1 LDKIVVKTLRPDASK
16 GIRGFCNPTNPINM
30 TEKNRPMVTQNPKA
44 VSPSPEKFPSAAPVW
59 RVGMVLLV
67 CVALFAGCS
76 SGTGDSQLDEALEKL
91 ESTSDTERLAGLTT
105 LSEMGDKPKLHA
117 DKVAA
122 VLKDTSPKVRSLAAF
137 LLGNWGWEHSSPE
150 TVKKLGAMAS
160 SDKDADA
167 RSSALL
173 ALSKVGANDEFAKVV
188 KGILAGGDAD
198 LKSETLMIMGESAS
212 KESVTAVKAELE
224 AVAGGSDKDLAAE
237 AKIALEMIK

>member
-1 LDKIVVKTLRPDASK
+1 
-16 GIRGFCNPTNPINM
+16 
-30 TEKNRPMVTQNPKA
+30 MVTQNPKA

-67 CVALFAGCS
+67 CVALFAGCG
-76 SGTGDSQLDEALEKL
+76 GTGDSQLDEALEKL

-122 VLKDTSPKVRSLAAF
+122 VLKDTSPEVRSLAAL
-137 LLGNWGWEHSSPE
+137 LLGIWGWEHSSPE
-150 TVKKLGAMAS
+150 TVKELSAMATG
-160 SDKDADA
+160 DKDAVVRA
-167 RSSALL
+167 SALQT
-173 ALSKVGANDEFAKVV
+173 LSQLGANDEFAKVV
-188 KGILAGGDAD
+188 KGILAGDDAD
-198 LKSETLMIMGESAS
+198 LKSKTLMTIGESTS

-224 AVAGGSDKDLAAE
+224 AVAGGSDKGLAAE

>member
-1 LDKIVVKTLRPDASK
+1 
-16 GIRGFCNPTNPINM
+16 M

-67 CVALFAGCS
+67 CVALFAGCGG
-76 SGTGDSQLDEALEKL
+76 GTGDPQLDEALGKL
-91 ESTSDTERLAGLTT
+91 ESTADTERLAGLTT
-105 LSEMGDKPKLHA
+105 LSEMGDKPRLHA
-117 DKVAA
+117 DKVAT
-122 VLKDTSPKVRSLAAF
+122 VLKDTSPKVRTLAAL

-160 SDKDADA
+160 GDKDADA
-167 RSSALL
+167 RSTALL

-212 KESVTAVKAELE
+212 KESVTAVKSELE
-224 AVAGGSDKDLAAE
+224 AVAGGPDKDLAAE
-237 AKIALEMIK
+237 AKIALEITK

>member
-1 LDKIVVKTLRPDASK
+1 MPPKAS
-16 GIRGFCNPTNPINM
+16 GVFCNPTNPINM

-105 LSEMGDKPKLHA
+105 LSEMGDKPRLHA

-122 VLKDTSPKVRSLAAF
+122 VLKDTSPKVRTLAAL

-160 SDKDADA
+160 GDKDADA

-224 AVAGGSDKDLAAE
+224 AVAGGPDKDLAAV

>member
-1 LDKIVVKTLRPDASK
+1 MDKIVVKTLRPDASK
-16 GIRGFCNPTNPINM
+16 GIRGFCNPTNPIKM
-30 TEKNRPMVTQNPKA
+30 TEKNRLMVTQNPKA

-137 LLGNWGWEHSSPE
+137 LLGSWGWEHSSPE

-160 SDKDADA
+160 GDKDADA
-167 RSSALL
+167 RSTALL

>member
-1 LDKIVVKTLRPDASK
+1 MPPKAS
-16 GIRGFCNPTNPINM
+16 GVFCNPTNPTNM
-30 TEKNRPMVTQNPKA
+30 TEKNRLMVTRNSKA

-67 CVALFAGCS
+67 CVALFAGCGG
-76 SGTGDSQLDEALEKL
+76 SGSGSGDPQLEEALEKL

-122 VLKDTSPKVRSLAAF
+122 VLKDTSPEVRSLAAF

-160 SDKDADA
+160 GDKDADA

-173 ALSKVGANDEFAKVV
+173 ALSKVGANDEFAKAI
-188 KGILAGGDAD
+188 KEILAGDDAD
-198 LKSETLMIMGESAS
+198 LKSETLMIIGESTS
-212 KESVTAVKAELE
+212 KESVTAVKAELI
-224 AVAGGSDKDLAAE
+224 AIAGGSDKGLADA
-237 AKIALEMIK
+237 AKIALEMIE

>member
-1 LDKIVVKTLRPDASK
+1 
-16 GIRGFCNPTNPINM
+16 
-30 TEKNRPMVTQNPKA
+30 MVTQNPKA

-105 LSEMGDKPKLHA
+105 LSEMGDKPKPHA

-122 VLKDTSPKVRSLAAF
+122 VLKDTSPEVRSLAAF

-160 SDKDADA
+160 GDKDADA

-198 LKSETLMIMGESAS
+198 LKSETLMIIGESAS

-224 AVAGGSDKDLAAE
+224 AIAGGSDKGLAAD
-237 AKIALEMIK
+237 AKIALEMIE

>member
-1 LDKIVVKTLRPDASK
+1 MPPKAS
-16 GIRGFCNPTNPINM
+16 GVFCNPTNPTNM

-44 VSPSPEKFPSAAPVW
+44 VLPSPEKFPSAAPVW

-91 ESTSDTERLAGLTT
+91 ESTSDTERLAGLTA
-105 LSEMGDKPKLHA
+105 LSEMGHKPKLHA

-160 SDKDADA
+160 GDKDADA

-173 ALSKVGANDEFAKVV
+173 TLSRVGANDEFAKVV
-188 KGILAGGDAD
+188 KGILAGDDAD

-224 AVAGGSDKDLAAE
+224 AVAGGSDKDLADE

>member
-1 LDKIVVKTLRPDASK
+1 
-16 GIRGFCNPTNPINM
+16 
-30 TEKNRPMVTQNPKA
+30 MVTQNPKA

-67 CVALFAGCS
+67 CVALFAGCG
-76 SGTGDSQLDEALEKL
+76 GTGDSQLDEALEKL

-122 VLKDTSPKVRSLAAF
+122 VLKDTSPEVRSLAAL
-137 LLGNWGWEHSSPE
+137 LLGIWGWEHSSPE
-150 TVKKLGAMAS
+150 TVKELSAMATG
-160 SDKDADA
+160 DKDAVVRA
-167 RSSALL
+167 SALQT
-173 ALSKVGANDEFAKVV
+173 LSQLGANDEFAKVV
-188 KGILAGGDAD
+188 KGILAGDDAD

-224 AVAGGSDKDLAAE
+224 AVAGGSDKGLAAE

>member
-1 LDKIVVKTLRPDASK
+1 
-16 GIRGFCNPTNPINM
+16 M
-30 TEKNRPMVTQNPKA
+30 TEKDKPMVTQNPKA

-122 VLKDTSPKVRSLAAF
+122 VLKDTSPEVRSLAAL
-137 LLGNWGWEHSSPE
+137 LLGIWGHSSPE
-150 TVKKLGAMAS
+150 VVQELSAMATG
-160 SDKDADA
+160 DEDADA
-167 RSSALL
+167 RAGALQT
-173 ALSKVGANDEFAKVV
+173 LSKLGANDEFAKVV
-188 KGILAGGDAD
+188 KGILAGDDAD
-198 LKSETLMIMGESAS
+198 LKSETLMTIGESAS
-212 KESVTAVKAELE
+212 KESVTTVKAELE
-224 AVAGGSDKDLAAE
+224 AIAGGSDKGLAAD
-237 AKIALEMIK
+237 AKIALEMIE

>member
-1 LDKIVVKTLRPDASK
+1 MDKIVVKTLRPDASK

-30 TEKNRPMVTQNPKA
+30 TEKNRPMVTRNSKA

-76 SGTGDSQLDEALEKL
+76 SGTGDPQLDEALEKL

-173 ALSKVGANDEFAKVV
+173 ALSKVGANDEFVKVV

-224 AVAGGSDKDLAAE
+224 AVAGGSDKDLAAV

>member
-1 LDKIVVKTLRPDASK
+1 MPPKAS
-16 GIRGFCNPTNPINM
+16 GVFCNPTNPINM